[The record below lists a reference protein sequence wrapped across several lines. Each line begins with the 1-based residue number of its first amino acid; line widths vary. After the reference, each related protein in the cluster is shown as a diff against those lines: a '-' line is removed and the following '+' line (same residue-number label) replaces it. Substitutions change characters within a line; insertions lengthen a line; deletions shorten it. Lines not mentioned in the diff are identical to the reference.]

1 MDYLHENQIKS
12 IISHVEKHGRPLE
25 LYLLKH
31 IFGGNYEEKFLIEL
45 ENFQNEDGGFGHGLE
60 PDFLLPNSSTIASTI
75 ALDYLNH
82 IDFDASKKIVRKVI
96 NYFQDTYNENICGWR
111 AASIDLN
118 LYPHAPWWH
127 YEGSTCAV
135 DKTWA
140 NPTFKVVSYLFKYRD
155 FVDKLD
161 LNFLMKNC
169 IDYILNNESIEEE
182 HDIYCILD
190 FYNNISPIYQ
200 EVIREKVK
208 ALIKFKIDTEE
219 SAWRNYVPMPVNFI
233 QSDKDLCYD
242 EFERDV
248 NKNLDFLI
256 KSLSADYGWNINWK
270 WGQYFEA
277 YEEAKK
283 NWKGVLAIKNLTLLK
298 EFGRILECK

>member
-1 MDYLHENQIKS
+1 MDYLHENQIRS
-12 IISHVEKHGRPLE
+12 IISHVEKKGRSLE

-31 IFGGNYEEKFLIEL
+31 LCGGNYEEQFLIEL
-45 ENFQNEDGGFGHGLE
+45 EKYQNFDGGFGNGLE
-60 PDFLLPNSSTIASTI
+60 PDFLLPNSSPIASTI

-82 IDFDASKKIVRKVI
+82 IDFEASKKIIRKII
-96 NYFQDTYNENICGWR
+96 NYLQNTYNKEINGWR

-127 YEGSTCAV
+127 YEGDTCPV
-135 DKTWA
+135 DRTWI
-140 NPTFKVVSYLFKYRD
+140 NPTFKVVAYLFKYRE

-161 LNFLMKNC
+161 LNSLMKTC
-169 IDYILNNESIEEE
+169 IDFIIKNEEIEEE
-182 HDIYCILD
+182 HDIYCIID
-190 FYNNISPIYQ
+190 FYNNISPVYQ

-219 SAWRNYVPMPVNFI
+219 SAWRNYVPMPINFI
-233 QSDKDLCYD
+233 KNKNDLCYD
-242 EFERDV
+242 EFEKDIE
-248 NKNLDFLI
+248 KNLDFLI
-256 KSLSADYGWNINWK
+256 KNLSADYGWNINWK